1 MDELGRNR
9 KKWSEEE
16 KKNVVGDYSNYLEFR
31 DSGVSREEVVQRQKE
46 LEAKYKISFPSIVAT
61 ASREL
66 RKQKREE
73 EVNKNDVD

>member
-16 KKNVVGDYSNYLEFR
+16 KKSVAEDYSAYIKFR
-31 DSGVSREEVVQRQKE
+31 DSGVSREDVVRRQKE
-46 LEAKYKISFPSIVAT
+46 LEAKYKISFPGIAAT

-66 RKQKREE
+66 RKQKRERR
-73 EVNKNDVD
+73 